1 MKMEVSCRIF
11 YNPSC
16 QDRGSKEEFQSQ
28 FLKGLIFCNSYKNV
42 RKEREQK
49 DHFQRFLCL
58 ILKKMGKKSSELLPR
73 GNDISIVRVWSL
85 RLA

>member
-1 MKMEVSCRIF
+1 MRMEVSCRIF
-11 YNPSC
+11 YNPSG

-58 ILKKMGKKSSELLPR
+58 ILKKNGKKKVQNFFLGEMISPLSES
-73 GNDISIVRVWSL
+73 G
-85 RLA
+85 A